1 MDTIEFLPRAM
12 SHFLILAEG
21 DPTPTPLPTATPA
34 SGFHEYAQIALHHP
48 FTWGLVVGLVLV
60 FLTWLSGL
68 AKSREAR
75 REVRRLRE
83 HLNTQM
89 DITSRGNTAMR
100 SEIDTLK
107 QQNENLRVAVKEWQ
121 TKPGR
126 NEMRMLAVYDR
137 AIRILNQNAPG
148 FSPVWERAV
157 KESEEEL
164 VSSESGMSSM
174 LRRAFRPFAALG
186 NGTPG
191 EGRQARAFLRGDN
204 AQREFFAGVTVP
216 GGVSA
221 TGRAS
226 SMPSWPVSVVSGFFG
241 VRRLRALRSASV
253 SPIKLNEAPS
263 ARMSASVSP

>member
-1 MDTIEFLPRAM
+1 MVMIDLAFRAL
-12 SHFLILAEG
+12 SPLLFLAEAEA
-21 DPTPTPLPTATPA
+21 TPTPVPSPTPA
-34 SGFHEYAQIALHHP
+34 VSSGLHEYTQMALHHP
-48 FTWGLVVGLVLV
+48 FTWGLAVGLILV
-60 FLTWLSGL
+60 ILTWISGL
-68 AKSREAR
+68 NKSRDAR

-100 SEIDTLK
+100 AELDALK
-107 QQNENLRVAVKEWQ
+107 QQNENLRVAVKDWQ

-164 VSSESGMSSM
+164 VSSESGMSAM

-186 NGTPG
+186 NGNPAKTDKPGAASYEESTP
-191 EGRQARAFLRGDN
+191 
-204 AQREFFAGVTVP
+204 
-216 GGVSA
+216 
-221 TGRAS
+221 
-226 SMPSWPVSVVSGFFG
+226 
-241 VRRLRALRSASV
+241 SAST
-253 SPIKLNEAPS
+253 PE
-263 ARMSASVSP
+263 

>member
-1 MDTIEFLPRAM
+1 MDMTAFVPQVLT
-12 SHFLILAEG
+12 HFLLLAEG
-21 DPTPTPLPTATPA
+21 EPTPTPTPSA
-34 SGFHEYAQIALHHP
+34 GLHEYTQMALHHP
-48 FTWGLVVGLVLV
+48 FTWGLVVGLILV
-60 FLTWLSGL
+60 ILTWISGL

-75 REVRRLRE
+75 REVKRLRE
-83 HLNTQM
+83 HLHTQM

-100 SEIDTLK
+100 AELDTLK

-164 VSSESGMSSM
+164 VSSESGMSGM

-186 NGTPG
+186 NGAATKPPEKSSAPSYEETTP
-191 EGRQARAFLRGDN
+191 
-204 AQREFFAGVTVP
+204 
-216 GGVSA
+216 S
-221 TGRAS
+221 AS
-226 SMPSWPVSVVSGFFG
+226 SP
-241 VRRLRALRSASV
+241 
-253 SPIKLNEAPS
+253 E
-263 ARMSASVSP
+263 

>member
-1 MDTIEFLPRAM
+1 MDMTAFVPQAL
-12 SHFLILAEG
+12 SHFLILGEG
-21 DPTPTPLPTATPA
+21 EPTPTPAAGL
-34 SGFHEYAQIALHHP
+34 HEYSQIVIHHP
-48 FTWGLVVGLVLV
+48 FTWGLVVGLILV

-75 REVRRLRE
+75 REVKRLRE
-83 HLNTQM
+83 HLHTQM

-100 SEIDTLK
+100 TELDTLK
-107 QQNENLRVAVKEWQ
+107 QQNENLRVAIKDWQ

-164 VSSESGMSSM
+164 VSSESGMSAM

-186 NGTPG
+186 NGTPTKP
-191 EGRQARAFLRGDN
+191 ADK
-204 AQREFFAGVTVP
+204 
-216 GGVSA
+216 A
-221 TGRAS
+221 TAPTYEETTTG
-226 SMPSWPVSVVSGFFG
+226 PT
-241 VRRLRALRSASV
+241 
-253 SPIKLNEAPS
+253 SPE
-263 ARMSASVSP
+263 